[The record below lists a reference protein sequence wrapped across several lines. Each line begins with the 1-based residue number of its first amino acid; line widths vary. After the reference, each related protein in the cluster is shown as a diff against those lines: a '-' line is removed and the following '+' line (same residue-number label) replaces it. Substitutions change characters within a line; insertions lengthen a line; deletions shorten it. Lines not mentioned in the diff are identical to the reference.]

1 MRFRSFVYPLLLIY
15 ELLRLCFL
23 LQGGAQGGASA
34 LPLTWYA
41 AVPLLCLV
49 PVMFFMLSFSEADYA
64 AWLPLISL
72 IKAIG
77 IPSLALYVV
86 RTTPTALRFGA
97 AENFTL
103 LGTVAATVIIVLL
116 DCAIGIFCFG
126 RNRKLCK

>member
-23 LQGGAQGGASA
+23 LQGGAQGGVSA

-41 AVPLLCLV
+41 AVPLLCIA
-49 PVMFFMLSFSEADYA
+49 PVMFFMLSFSETEYA

-72 IKAIG
+72 IKALG
-77 IPSLALYVV
+77 LPALFLYVA
-86 RTTPTALRFGA
+86 RTTPTALRFGT

-103 LGTVAATVIIVLL
+103 FGTVAMTALIGIL
-116 DCAIGIFCFG
+116 DCAVGIFCFG